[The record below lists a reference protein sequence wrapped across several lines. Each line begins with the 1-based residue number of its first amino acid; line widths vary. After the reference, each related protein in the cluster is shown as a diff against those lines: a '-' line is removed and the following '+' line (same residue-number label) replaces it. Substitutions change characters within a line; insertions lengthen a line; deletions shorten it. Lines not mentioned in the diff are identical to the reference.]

1 MAGML
6 AAMVL
11 AIFTVFSAG
20 SMTHGFV
27 SYYTA
32 SRLLIDGELG
42 PRAYDDRW
50 FGEAVKQQTV
60 SDVREIFIPNPPTM
74 AVMALPV
81 AGLDARPARAVW
93 LIASLLVF
101 IAGVAALV
109 NYQALR
115 NRDVAIPVLLL
126 MLLSPAVF
134 TNLRIGQGYLIVF
147 ALFTAMVLLLIRERD
162 RAAGLCLGLLLA
174 LKTSGVAVVIL
185 LMAKRRWTAL
195 IAAGIT
201 AAILALAIT
210 PFIDASMWTIYP
222 SQVRAY
228 VARPASAVTAY
239 QTTLGLVR
247 HLCVADPQWNPS
259 PAASCEPLAF
269 VIPYLILG
277 VATVVTMVLSM
288 RSQRVEAWIAA
299 GTTLSVLSLPAIAE
313 PHFVL
318 MAIPLAL
325 LRLGTI
331 EILLIG
337 ALLIVPLEWTAERF
351 TAGWTALLAYPR
363 LYAAWLL
370 WGAAIR
376 ELLASKTAQALFERD
391 APS

>member
-1 MAGML
+1 M
-6 AAMVL
+6 
-11 AIFTVFSAG
+11 
-20 SMTHGFV
+20 
-27 SYYTA
+27 
-32 SRLLIDGELG
+32 
-42 PRAYDDRW
+42 
-50 FGEAVKQQTV
+50 
-60 SDVREIFIPNPPTM
+60 
-74 AVMALPV
+74 
-81 AGLDARPARAVW
+81 
-93 LIASLLVF
+93 
-101 IAGVAALV
+101 
-109 NYQALR
+109 
-115 NRDVAIPVLLL
+115 
-126 MLLSPAVF
+126 
-134 TNLRIGQGYLIVF
+134 
-147 ALFTAMVLLLIRERD
+147 
-162 RAAGLCLGLLLA
+162 
-174 LKTSGVAVVIL
+174 
-185 LMAKRRWTAL
+185 
-195 IAAGIT
+195 
-201 AAILALAIT
+201 
-210 PFIDASMWTIYP
+210 
-222 SQVRAY
+222 
-228 VARPASAVTAY
+228 
-239 QTTLGLVR
+239 
-247 HLCVADPQWNPS
+247 ADPQWNPS